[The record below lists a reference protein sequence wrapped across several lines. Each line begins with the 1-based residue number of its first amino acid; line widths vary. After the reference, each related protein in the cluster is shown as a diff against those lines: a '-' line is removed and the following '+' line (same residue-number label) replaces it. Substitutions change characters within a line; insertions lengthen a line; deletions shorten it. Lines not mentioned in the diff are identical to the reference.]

1 MPDTK
6 RRKSGEGRREGE
18 EELGGHQA
26 SEGVGR
32 AQSQSQAIN
41 PVWNGSGSDP
51 GLAPVGPTRA
61 CVTAS
66 RDPFSR
72 RRKVTLFRS
81 AATGTVILKAI

>member
-1 MPDTK
+1 MRRRATAAGSRPTVCRVQYWDPFLATWRPTQGRPACRMPDTM

-41 PVWNGSGSDP
+41 PAEWK
-51 GLAPVGPTRA
+51 RQ
-61 CVTAS
+61 
-66 RDPFSR
+66 
-72 RRKVTLFRS
+72 
-81 AATGTVILKAI
+81 